1 MRYSV
6 SENKVSYN
14 CIKSSIFNN
23 GIIREESAYV
33 DYDQDTL
40 VIKSV
45 LTFKN
50 TALEENTCSAMGA
63 KIRLVTEINV
73 PAVVLDIDGI
83 VVDDRVES
91 TLRLVNDDKEAS
103 VDSTKTTVIYNTYN
117 DGFLFSTEYSK
128 LLNMIHIRNKRIN
141 NIEEKIYKRDFKW
154 HIDFDVSSKLY
165 TSTIKANP
173 SLTKGLET
181 YTMYIDD
188 STHAYTHTSAKGIID
203 ELLAVPYTFHGTS
216 INYSSRDY
224 TLGVGHFVVDNV
236 ASENEANKIIL
247 DIHNKTNN
255 IARFFI

>member
-23 GIIREESAYV
+23 GIIREESAYI

-40 VIKSV
+40 VIKSI

-50 TALEENTCSAMGA
+50 ITLEETTCSAMGA

-73 PAVVLDIDGI
+73 PHTVLDNDEI

-91 TLRLVNDDKEAS
+91 TIRLVNDTKEVSA
-103 VDSTKTTVIYNTYN
+103 DSTKTTIIYNTYN

-128 LLNMIHIRNKRIN
+128 LLKMVHIRNKRIS
-141 NIEEKIYKRDFKW
+141 NIEEKIYKCNFKW
-154 HIDFDVSSKLY
+154 YIDFDVSSKLY
-165 TSTIKANP
+165 TSTIKAQP
-173 SLTKGLET
+173 SLTKGLEA
-181 YTMYIDD
+181 YTVYIDD

-203 ELLAVPYTFHGTS
+203 ELLALPYTFNGTS

-224 TLGVGHFVVDNV
+224 TLGSGHFVVDNV

-247 DIHNKTNN
+247 DINNKTRN
-255 IARFFI
+255 IARYLI

>member
-6 SENKVSYN
+6 SENKSSYN
-14 CIKSSIFNN
+14 RIKSSIFNN
-23 GIIREESAYV
+23 GILREESAYV

-50 TALEENTCSAMGA
+50 TALEETTCSAMGA

-83 VVDDRVES
+83 TVDDRVES
-91 TLRLVNDDKEAS
+91 TLRLANGNKEAS
-103 VDSTKTTVIYNTYN
+103 ADSAKTTIIYNTYN

-141 NIEEKIYKRDFKW
+141 NIEEKIYKCNFKW
-154 HIDFDVSSKLY
+154 YIDFDISSKLY
-165 TSTIKANP
+165 TSTIKAQP

-188 STHAYTHTSAKGIID
+188 DTHACTHTSAKGIID
-203 ELLAVPYTFHGTS
+203 ELLAIPYTFHGTS

-224 TLGVGHFVVDNV
+224 TLGAGHFVVANV
-236 ASENEANKIIL
+236 VSENEANRIIL
-247 DIHNKTNN
+247 DIHNKTRN
-255 IARFFI
+255 IARCLI